1 MRIDSYVVAA
11 QKGTAQMAIIT
22 SSIGL
27 IHRYHNQAALGGLNV
42 LGGAVLDLV
51 TAWRR
56 EEKREKSI
64 IAIMEIIY
72 SFPLTVPCPWSDDTR
87 SLVRSSAPLES

>member
-1 MRIDSYVVAA
+1 MHLEDRRGERKIFQLQLTLIGQLLWDSPVRIDSYVVAA

-27 IHRYHNQAALGGLNV
+27 IHRHHNQAALGGLNV

-51 TAWRR
+51 A
-56 EEKREKSI
+56 
-64 IAIMEIIY
+64 A
-72 SFPLTVPCPWSDDTR
+72 
-87 SLVRSSAPLES
+87 